1 MITGV
6 LLNWKRPHNVARIL
20 ESWYCGGLVTEAIV
34 WNNNPDSPLPPHS
47 WASVINTSRDLGL
60 YTRFLIAQLAV
71 HECVLIQD
79 DDLVLPD
86 ESLRRLHEEWL
97 GQPDILHGVFG
108 RAPKP
113 DGTYKINLLGD
124 TEAPMVL
131 ARALLSHRRHFSTF
145 FQELPVFENM
155 QRDTIP
161 FGNGEDII
169 LSYVVRAQSGR
180 LNRIHAVGVEEL
192 PCPDPIYARPGHH
205 GHRTRLLQFCEGWL
219 AERSDPAAAAA
230 QPGRHAGG

>member
-1 MITGV
+1 MITGI

-20 ESWYCGGLVTEAIV
+20 ESWWYGGLVSEAIV
-34 WNNNPDSPLPPHS
+34 WNNNPDAPLPGHT

-60 YTRFLIAQLAV
+60 YTRFLIAQLAAND
-71 HECVLIQD
+71 CVLIQD

-86 ESLRRLHEEWL
+86 SSLRRLYEGWL
-97 GQPDILHGVFG
+97 EQPDVLHGVFG

-124 TEAPMVL
+124 GEAPIVL
-131 ARALLSHRRHFSTF
+131 TRALLSHRRNFTEF
-145 FQELPVFENM
+145 FQMLPAFESV
-155 QRDTIP
+155 QRDTVP

-169 LSYVVRAQSGR
+169 LSYVVRAKSGR
-180 LNRIHAVGVEEL
+180 LNRIHAVEVEEL

-205 GHRTRLLQFCEGWL
+205 GHRTRLLQFCEAWL
-219 AERSDPAAAAA
+219 SRADPAVGT
-230 QPGRHAGG
+230 PGPDGHAGR